1 MDFRSQIELP
11 VPAEDLKS
19 PVRKTEFDGHCIS
32 AKHIVS
38 GVIGQLCVMTSQ
50 GPKMM
55 FARVQC
61 SGSFDM
67 ETRYSSPCFLVYNDT
82 PPQP

>member
-1 MDFRSQIELP
+1 MPMDFRSQIELP
-11 VPAEDLKS
+11 IAAEDLKS
-19 PVRKTEFDGHCIS
+19 PVRKQELDDHCIS

-61 SGSFDM
+61 SGDTGSH
-67 ETRYSSPCFLVYNDT
+67 YASPCFLVYNDT